1 MASGRKVAEVFVE
14 VRANLSKLKSGMKS
28 AMSIASGG
36 ASVIGKV
43 LGGLASLIKNVLTAA
58 FKVVGAVI
66 KTIFKL
72 VTTLFSSIIK
82 WAKRGVLALSA
93 FVALSVVVG
102 AKFGQSMSRVKALTG
117 ATTQEFQALREEA
130 KRLGKATE
138 FSANQAADAMSIF
151 AMAGFKTKDVITA
164 MAPTLDFAAASGLDL
179 ASAADIAARV
189 MGGMQL
195 KAEDLEHT
203 MDVLTKAFTSAN
215 MDATDLGEAMKF
227 VGAVGRTVGKD
238 VEEIVGSLTALAA
251 AGNRGSMAGTGL
263 RKVLMG
269 LATSKVQKKMEKLG
283 VSVVDASG
291 SMKPMSKL
299 IGDLVKATKHLS
311 EMEIADL
318 GVQMFGARGGVAFL
332 QLIGQGEE
340 AIKKYTEQ
348 LANVDGFTRKIAA
361 TQRDTLA
368 TSFKIVQSAIAD
380 VMITITDILEPA
392 LRSAADRQ
400 VKLWNKIGGVLEK
413 NKDRIQNFI
422 KDAITWIKTK
432 LPQAIDTAIGAL
444 AELWES
450 MSQTFNNI
458 KSLVVDTTSEAGA
471 ALLDFVR
478 FDETTGSTFERVLSA
493 IVIAIVRIGQEV
505 RNLFEDIASGIRGL
519 PMSLSGKVTEWTGRV
534 LQSVFPEGS
543 IGHQRGGTM
552 MWKGQL
558 AAGMGMPTGMVGAG
572 SRAERD
578 EAAIDDLVTT
588 LNQYFGKRE
597 TQKDWEERGRE
608 IRTSVLG
615 KSAAEP
621 KMTLAIAEANELKE
635 ITESLRA
642 MVEIAKQNLIQK
654 GTQIDRVIEMEDT
667 DPEEKTKLIGELVA
681 REAQELEGYT
691 ELEARKEELLNN
703 VKHRKSMEA
712 VDKRA
717 NMRLLEMA
725 KENIARLEKEFESFS
740 EYQALGYQMRRGAK
754 EELSD
759 ELAENVGLKVRMEQ
773 ALGLRKVRKLEE
785 EKPDEKPFKPWRK
798 SNKQRAA
805 EARQMQQD
813 LAPKGTLM
821 PAVMATITTVLGTAK
836 VGISEQLVFAR
847 ETATNTRRTARVLEQ
862 LKDQEGGMTT

>member
-14 VRANLSKLKSGMKS
+14 VRANLSKLKSGMKN

-413 NKDRIQNFI
+413 NKDRIQKFI
-422 KDAITWIKTK
+422 KDSITWIKTK
-432 LPQAIDTAIGAL
+432 LPQAIDIAIGAL
-444 AELWES
+444 ATLWDKFRT
-450 MSQTFNNI
+450 TFENI
-458 KSLVVDTTSEAGA
+458 KSLMVETGEGVATAIRGFTEVDSVKGNAIEKIIGGVGVAIIKLGHFFKNFINDLATQIEIFVLKANKSLLGFGWLKGEESPEVLAASREIA
-471 ALLDFVR
+471 AL
-478 FDETTGSTFERVLSA
+478 ER
-493 IVIAIVRIGQEV
+493 
-505 RNLFEDIASGIRGL
+505 
-519 PMSLSGKVTEWTGRV
+519 
-534 LQSVFPEGS
+534 
-543 IGHQRGGTM
+543 
-552 MWKGQL
+552 QL
-558 AAGMGMPTGMVGAG
+558 AG
-572 SRAERD
+572 R
-578 EAAIDDLVTT
+578 
-588 LNQYFGKRE
+588 QKRE
-597 TQKDWEERGRE
+597 REGGGRANLMRRDVEKFLESWNTRIKEQPVAGDIESLRQRGRE
-608 IRTSVLG
+608 IRTGETQADRDQAARALQIKEKNA
-615 KSAAEP
+615 KS
-621 KMTLAIAEANELKE
+621 T
-635 ITESLRA
+635 
-642 MVEIAKQNLIQK
+642 
-654 GTQIDRVIEMEDT
+654 
-667 DPEEKTKLIGELVA
+667 
-681 REAQELEGYT
+681 
-691 ELEARKEELLNN
+691 
-703 VKHRKSMEA
+703 EA

>member
-413 NKDRIQNFI
+413 NKDRIQKFI
-422 KDAITWIKTK
+422 KDSITWIKTK
-432 LPQAIDTAIGAL
+432 LPQAIDIAIGAL
-444 AELWES
+444 ATLWDKFRT
-450 MSQTFNNI
+450 TFENI
-458 KSLVVDTTSEAGA
+458 KSLMVETGEGVATAIRGFTEVDSVKGNAIEKIIGGVGVAIIKLGHFFKNFINDLATQIEIFVLKANKSLLGFGWLKGEESPEVLAASREIA
-471 ALLDFVR
+471 AL
-478 FDETTGSTFERVLSA
+478 ER
-493 IVIAIVRIGQEV
+493 
-505 RNLFEDIASGIRGL
+505 
-519 PMSLSGKVTEWTGRV
+519 
-534 LQSVFPEGS
+534 
-543 IGHQRGGTM
+543 
-552 MWKGQL
+552 QL
-558 AAGMGMPTGMVGAG
+558 AG
-572 SRAERD
+572 R
-578 EAAIDDLVTT
+578 
-588 LNQYFGKRE
+588 QKRE
-597 TQKDWEERGRE
+597 REGGGRANLMRRDVEKFLESWNTRIKEQPVAGDIESLRQRGRE
-608 IRTSVLG
+608 IRTG
-615 KSAAEP
+615 ETQADRDQAARA
-621 KMTLAIAEANELKE
+621 LQIKE
-635 ITESLRA
+635 KNA
-642 MVEIAKQNLIQK
+642 
-654 GTQIDRVIEMEDT
+654 
-667 DPEEKTKLIGELVA
+667 
-681 REAQELEGYT
+681 
-691 ELEARKEELLNN
+691 
-703 VKHRKSMEA
+703 KSMEA